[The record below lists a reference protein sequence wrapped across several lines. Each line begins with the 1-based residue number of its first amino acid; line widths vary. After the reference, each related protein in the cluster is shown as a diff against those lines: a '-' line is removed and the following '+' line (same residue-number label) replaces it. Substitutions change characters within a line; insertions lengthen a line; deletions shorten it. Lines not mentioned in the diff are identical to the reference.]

1 VQRSPAISGN
11 KLRKEIVITLI
22 VKGLFL
28 YLLWFLFFQEPD
40 QPLPANQ
47 QFEQHLFG
55 QAQSPTANPNSVSTL
70 NKEP

>member
-1 VQRSPAISGN
+1 MLKSSLISGN

-40 QPLPANQ
+40 HPLPANQ
-47 QFEQHLFG
+47 RFEQHLLG
-55 QAQSPTANPNSVSTL
+55 ETQSPTLDLNNVTSM